1 TVRLELDG
9 QTITDPTLA
18 DQALAEL
25 TGIPS
30 EAFFRS
36 TASVRHQEL
45 ADLDRDEAALRDR
58 LQASISGADRG
69 TSRARRILERA
80 LYDLNT
86 KGAKNPGRLKVAE
99 EAVAQAVAAVDQ
111 GEQALAPLERDRDA
125 LTGARERRAE
135 TEG

>member
-1 TVRLELDG
+1 PMIEGDFGVEDDERGIRSGTLEKAFRGSRGSVRLEVDG
-9 QTITDPTLA
+9 ETITDPTLA

-36 TASVRHQEL
+36 PASIRHQEL
-45 ADLDRDEAALRDR
+45 ADLNRDEATLRDR

-80 LYDLNT
+80 IYDLNT
-86 KGAKNPGRLKVAE
+86 KGAKNPGRLKV
-99 EAVAQAVAAVDQ
+99 
-111 GEQALAPLERDRDA
+111 DRKS
-125 LTGARERRAE
+125 TGL
-135 TEG
+135 